1 MAVVGMFDGV
11 HAGHRFLLDTLKADA
26 GAHGLE
32 PLAVTFSNH
41 PFDEI
46 APARSPQLLTTPAE
60 KAALLAD
67 AGVTPAVIP
76 FDAELRRTSSLD
88 FLRMLRNRFNV
99 ERLLLGF
106 NNRFGHDAP
115 SDFHDYLAIA
125 RNCGVELVQGMEYS
139 HNGFGVSSSVIRGL
153 LSDNGDAE
161 GAAQLLGR
169 PYTLTGTV
177 GYGRQIGRQLGFPTA
192 NLQPADPRKLIPR
205 PGVYA
210 ARAILPDGGATFGA
224 VVNIGHRPTVDNS
237 TAPQLSI
244 EAHLLQFSGNLY
256 GSEMQL
262 QFIKRLRAEQKF
274 PSLDA
279 LRMAIDTDRREAIN
293 ILLPQ

>member
-76 FDAELRRTSSLD
+76 FDAELRHTSSLD

-153 LSDNGDAE
+153 LSENGDAE

-177 GYGRQIGRQLGFPTA
+177 GHGRQIGRQLGFPTA
-192 NLQPADPRKLIPR
+192 NLLPADSRKLIPL

-210 ARAILPDGGATFGA
+210 ARAILPDGRPTFGA